1 MYEGCPVELQ
11 IIKMIREGVEEDKQT
26 YFCEIL
32 EHDPEKEYLY
42 LLLMEASLDMISMDG
57 VYECRILDD
66 ENKVSCHG
74 MVKERFR
81 DKRGNLLVF
90 QIENG
95 FYKNNLN

>member
-11 IIKMIREGVEEDKQT
+11 MIKMIREGVEGDKQT

-32 EHDPEKEYLY
+32 EHDQEKEYLY
-42 LLLMEASLDMISMDG
+42 LLLMEASLDLISLDG

-66 ENKVSCHG
+66 DNNVSCHG

-81 DKRGNLLVF
+81 DKQGNLLVF